1 MSDAIKVRRLAELA
15 KLSLTDAE
23 AVRLEQEMS
32 RVIAFAQQL
41 AQVDLT
47 DIPPMANVLD
57 EPQQLRADE
66 VQSSLEAQTVLQSA
80 PATQGACI
88 VVPRTVEG

>member
-80 PATQGACI
+80 PTTQGACI